1 MFKFNRKVHKAVS
14 DFEMVEVTEMDGVRS
29 MHLGSPTI
37 QSSMSVKDPFALVLA
52 YSWGALS
59 SLLFKPDA
67 RKLLLV
73 GLGGGSI
80 AKYVWKYCPQIKQTV
95 VELNPQ
101 VIQVARSH
109 FFVPDD
115 DARLQIIEGDGVAY
129 LQQHPG
135 SVDWLMMDAFGSNG
149 LPPDFCTQAFFDD
162 CADALTP
169 DGLFTINLWGS
180 DKKFDIYMQ
189 RMEQTFDQRV
199 LMMPTGKPG
208 NIIVFGFKAE
218 LPIPDLATLRKRSQ
232 DAMQTHRI
240 NFPDLIDRLQ
250 GANPNNG
257 KEFQLGG

>member
-80 AKYVWKYCPQIKQTV
+80 AKYVWKHCPQIKQTV

-115 DARLQIIEGDGVAY
+115 DARLQIIEGDGIAY

-180 DKKFDIYMQ
+180 DKRFDIYMQ
-189 RMEQTFDQRV
+189 RMEQTFEQRV

>member
-1 MFKFNRKVHKAVS
+1 MFKFNRKIHKAMS
-14 DFEMVEVTEMDGVRS
+14 DFEMVEVTETDGIRS

-37 QSSMSVKDPFALVLA
+37 QSSMKVKDPYALVLA
-52 YSWGALS
+52 YSWGAMS
-59 SLLFKPDA
+59 SLLFKPA
-67 RKLLLV
+67 ASKLLLV

-80 AKYVWKYCPQIKQTV
+80 AKYVWKFCPQIQQTV

-109 FFVPDD
+109 FYVPDD
-115 DARLQIIEGDGVAY
+115 DERLQIIEGDGIAY

-135 SVDWLMMDAFGSNG
+135 QCDWLMMDAFGSNG

-162 CADALTP
+162 CAEALTP
-169 DGLFTINLWGS
+169 SGLFTINLWGS

-208 NIIVFGFKAE
+208 NIIVFGLKAE
-218 LPIPDLATLRKRSQ
+218 LPIPDLATLRKRAQ
-232 DAMQTHRI
+232 EAMQTHNI
-240 NFPDLIDRLQ
+240 NFADLIDRLQ

>member
-115 DARLQIIEGDGVAY
+115 DARLQIIEGDGIAY
-129 LQQHPG
+129 LQQHSG